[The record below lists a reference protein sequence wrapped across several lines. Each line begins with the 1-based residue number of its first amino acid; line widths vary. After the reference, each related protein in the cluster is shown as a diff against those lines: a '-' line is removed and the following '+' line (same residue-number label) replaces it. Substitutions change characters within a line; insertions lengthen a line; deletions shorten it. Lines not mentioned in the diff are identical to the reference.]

1 MAVPSPCINV
11 CTLDETS
18 GLCRGCAR
26 TLDEIARWS
35 GMSER
40 DKLQVWRLIRLRQST
55 ATAGCATQSGPP
67 PASA

>member
-11 CTLDETS
+11 CTLDEAS

-35 GMSER
+35 SLSER
-40 DKLQVWRLIRLRQST
+40 DKLQVWRLIRLRQSA
-55 ATAGCATQSGPP
+55 ATAGAAVPPGPQL
-67 PASA
+67 PAA